1 MTHISLSTRLSTNRL
16 NLILNFII
24 LCLFI
29 ISHVDFI
36 IGMYIYIFFND
47 FDHDDDIPVLL
58 MLIVI
63 VNYYPNN

>member
-1 MTHISLSTRLSTNRL
+1 MTHISLSTHLSTNRL
-16 NLILNFII
+16 NLILSFII

-36 IGMYIYIFFND
+36 IGMYIYIFND

-58 MLIVI
+58 ILIVI
-63 VNYYPNN
+63 VNY